1 MSFAFVCPSSGRID
15 HAHHA
20 GNAKRALY
28 ETVEFDRAIGLAA
41 ELTSE
46 LDTLTVVSAD
56 HSHVFT
62 FGGSSPRGNPVL
74 GIETCGRPAGADGS
88 LSHPRCQMSGV

>member
-1 MSFAFVCPSSGRID
+1 MSSAFFFPSSGRID

-28 ETVEFDRAIGLAA
+28 ETIEFDRAIGRAA

-56 HSHVFT
+56 HSHVFA
-62 FGGSSPRGNPVL
+62 FGGNSPRGNPVL
-74 GIETCGRPAGADGS
+74 GIETCGSPAAPQC
-88 LSHPRCQMSGV
+88 HVSGV